1 MMTLIDPVFGLMY
14 SITEEDDEAI
24 LEFIEKNYPCKEIN
38 KTVEIPLY
46 CHLNDEMVN
55 IEIEP
60 DDILDILSRNK

>member
-14 SITEEDDEAI
+14 SLDESDDEAI

-46 CHLNDEMVN
+46 YHLNDEMVN

-60 DDILDILSRNK
+60 DYILELLSRNK